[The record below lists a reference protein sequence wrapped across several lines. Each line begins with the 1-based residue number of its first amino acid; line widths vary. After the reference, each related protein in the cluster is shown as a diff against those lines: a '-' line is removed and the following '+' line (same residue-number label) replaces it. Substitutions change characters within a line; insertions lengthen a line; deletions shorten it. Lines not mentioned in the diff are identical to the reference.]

1 MKKLTS
7 LFILLSFGVSF
18 AQWNE
23 MSGSEM
29 CSQRKSSMPSPLPA
43 LFGDSQNSPRHKY
56 DVLNYSIYVDIRQ
69 CFFSPYSRGF
79 TGDVVITFRVD
90 TALNQ
95 ITLNAVNSAIVVNS
109 VRLAGVSFTHTGDVL
124 TVNLNR
130 TYNVG
135 ETAQVG
141 ISYQRQ
147 NVTGNGFYAG
157 NGGIFTDCEPGGAR
171 RWFPCWDQP
180 SDKATIDLVA
190 RVPANAKLGSNGR
203 LQDSLLIGD
212 TLYYHWISRDPVAT
226 YLIVMTGKIN
236 YNLNIVYWHKISN
249 PSDSIPIRFYFNSG
263 ENPVPIQNIIGD
275 MTTYYSQKFG
285 EHPFEKNG
293 FCTAPAPGF
302 NWGGMENQT
311 LTTLQAGNWG
321 QNLVSHEYAHQ
332 WYGDMVTCATWG
344 DIWLNEGFAS
354 YAEALWYE
362 HTGGYTAY
370 KNDINSFANSYLSS
384 NPGWAMWNP
393 TWNEYTPS
401 GTLFNYAI
409 TYAKGACVLH
419 MLRYVLQDTSV
430 FFNCMRG
437 YAMDTAEF
445 KYKSATTDDWR
456 AKISQIAGQDLTW
469 FVDEWVKQ
477 PNHPVYSNLYQFTTN
492 GGNNWTVGFQ
502 ARQTQGNSPFH
513 KMPLTLRITFAS
525 GPDTTIRVMNDY
537 NVQTWYW
544 DFNRQPSTFTFDPNN
559 DIVLKQGSTNQGTI
573 NGISENESPLKFE
586 LSQNYP
592 NPFNAS
598 TVIRY
603 QLAANSFVT
612 LKLYDALGKELMG
625 LVNEKQ
631 DAGSHQV
638 SFDAS
643 KLPSGV
649 YFYRIEMGDFK
660 DTKKML
666 LVK

>member
-1 MKKLTS
+1 MKKLTI
-7 LFILLSFGVSF
+7 LFLLLLFGASF

-29 CSQRKSSMPSPLPA
+29 CSQRKSSMPNPLPT

-56 DVLNYSIYVDIRQ
+56 DVLNYNIYVDIRN
-69 CFFSPYSRGF
+69 CFFSPYPRSF
-79 TGDVVITFRVD
+79 TGDVVMTFRVD
-90 TALNQ
+90 SVLSS
-95 ITLNAVNSAIVVNS
+95 ITLNAVNSAIVVTS
-109 VRLAGVSFTHTGDVL
+109 VGLAGVSFTHTSDVL
-124 TVNLNR
+124 TINLNR
-130 TYNVG
+130 PYNVG
-135 ETAQVG
+135 EIAQVG

-157 NGGIFTDCEPGGAR
+157 NGGIFTDSEPGGAR

-190 RVPANAKLGSNGR
+190 KVPANAKLGSNGR
-203 LQDSLLIGD
+203 LQDSLLVGD
-212 TLYYHWISRDPVAT
+212 TLYYHWISIHPVAT
-226 YLIVMTGKIN
+226 YLVVMTGKIN

-354 YAEALWYE
+354 YTESLWYE

-370 KNDINSFANSYLSS
+370 KNDINSFASTYLSS

-430 FFNCMRG
+430 FFNCLRG

-445 KYKSATTDDWR
+445 KFKSATTDDFR

-469 FVDEWVKQ
+469 FIDEWVKQ

-502 ARQTQGNSPFH
+502 ARQTQSNSPFH

-525 GPDTTIRVMNDY
+525 GPDTTFRVMNDY

-544 DFNRQPSTFTFDPNN
+544 GFNRQPSTFAFDPDN
-559 DIVLKQGSTNQGTI
+559 DIVLKQGSTTQGTI
-573 NGISENESPLKFE
+573 NGISENESPFKFE
-586 LSQNYP
+586 LDQNYP

-598 TVIRY
+598 SIINY
-603 QLAANSFVT
+603 QLAVNSFVT
-612 LKLYDALGKELMG
+612 LRIYDVLGKELMT

-631 DAGSHQV
+631 DAGKHQI

-649 YFYRIEMGDFK
+649 YFYKIEMGDFS